1 MQKPGAGR
9 KGAFVFRVTAI
20 IVGLALL
27 TLVSLRFH
35 LNATTAGFL
44 YLLVVLFSAA
54 RWGLAESTVAS
65 VLAVLGFNF
74 FFLPPIGTL
83 TIADVQNWVALL
95 VFLATSVTASQ
106 LSATVRTQARQAVER
121 QREIEQLYSLSRA
134 ILLLNPSGSV
144 AQQIAAHIARL
155 FEAPA
160 VVLYDKQANLLYR
173 AGPEDLPGIEEML
186 KDVASRG
193 IEVRDPDR
201 PLIITAIRLGADP
214 IGSLALAVSPMSDS
228 ALQGVA
234 NLAAIGMERAN
245 AYEQANK
252 AEAARQSDELKST
265 LLDAVAH
272 EFKTPL
278 TSIKAASTTLV
289 SQPDIASAQGRDL
302 LSIIDE
308 EADRLSALVTEAIQV
323 ARLESGNLRLNRT
336 ISRVAD
342 LVAGAA
348 EPLLRRLEGR
358 LRLEI
363 APGLPPLHV
372 DADLVQLA
380 LRQLIDNAV
389 KYSPPGTSI
398 RIRTQADESQVVFT
412 VQDEGAGIPEE
423 ERKRIFDRFY
433 RSSKNRYSVP
443 GAGLGLA
450 IASNIVKAHGGEIRV
465 EGSSFHLS
473 IPMKSDVPL

>member
-9 KGAFVFRVTAI
+9 KAAFVFRLTAI

-27 TLVSLRFH
+27 TLVSVRFH
-35 LNATTAGFL
+35 VNATTAGFL

-65 VLAVLGFNF
+65 VLAILGFNF
-74 FFLPPIGTL
+74 FFLPPVGTL
-83 TIADVQNWVALL
+83 TIADAQNWVALL
-95 VFLATSVTASQ
+95 AFLATSVTASQ
-106 LSATVRTQARQAVER
+106 LSATVRTQARQATER

-134 ILLLNPSGSV
+134 ILLLNPTTSV
-144 AQQIAAHIARL
+144 TQQIAAHIARL

-160 VVLYDKQANLLYR
+160 VVLYDKRSNLLYR
-173 AGPEDLPGIEEML
+173 AGPEDLPGIEAML
-186 KDVASRG
+186 KEVASRG

-201 PLIITAIRLGADP
+201 PLIVTAIRLGADP
-214 IGSLALAVSPMSDS
+214 IGSLALASHPLSDS

-234 NLAAIGMERAN
+234 NLAAIGMERTN
-245 AYEQANK
+245 AYEQANR

-289 SQPDIASAQGRDL
+289 SQQDIGLEQRCDL
-302 LSIIDE
+302 LTIIDE
-308 EADRLSALVTEAIQV
+308 EADRLSTLVTEAIQV

-336 ISRVAD
+336 ASDAAD

-358 LRLEI
+358 LQLEI

-372 DADLVQLA
+372 DADLLHLA

-412 VQDEGAGIPEE
+412 VQDEGAGIPNE
-423 ERKRIFDRFY
+423 ERQRVFERFY

-450 IASNIVKAHGGEIRV
+450 ISNNIVKAHGGEIRV

-473 IPMKSDVPL
+473 IPLESGGSL